1 MSNGTFM
8 LFSSPDY
15 VGLPSSSHLPFYPS
29 DICFQMPC
37 RQLWQ
42 SRMQSPGER
51 KWAAGWLEGRASRFS
66 KLHKSWASRTSYN
79 PDAGATSSA
88 VFTDSLPV
96 LLILNQSFP
105 RGSLRH
111 CTLSSSSPWQYKKQ
125 KNKWD
130 KTKQNTNQTERN
142 LNDKVFIKINGAHL
156 RCQMKTNIIF
166 LCKGLSNELY

>member
-15 VGLPSSSHLPFYPS
+15 FGLPSSSHLPFYPS
-29 DICFQMPC
+29 DIFFHMPC

-51 KWAAGWLEGRASRFS
+51 KWAGGWLEGRARGFS
-66 KLHKSWASRTSYN
+66 KLHKSWASRTSHN
-79 PDAGATSSA
+79 PEAGATSPA
-88 VFTDSLPV
+88 VFPDSLPF

-105 RGSLRH
+105 KRSLRR
-111 CTLSSSSPWQYKKQ
+111 CPLSSSSPWQYK
-125 KNKWD
+125 NK
-130 KTKQNTNQTERN
+130 NQTERN
-142 LNDKVFIKINGAHL
+142 LNDKFFIKINGAHL
-156 RCQMKTNIIF
+156 RCQMETYIIF